1 MNAAG
6 REESLRLFVACELSD
21 EIRAAL
27 ARIQD
32 ELRSS
37 GAARLRWVRPEG
49 IHITLK
55 FLGQVESERV
65 PEIKAAL
72 VSAIEPFRLRLAP
85 GLLGG
90 FGGARIRVVW
100 VSVEGDTDN
109 LASIAQRVERALT
122 PLGYPA
128 ERRAFAPHLT
138 LARVPDRM
146 PSSERVV
153 LAGLVRDYRLEP
165 LPSMIVTS
173 VSLIQSVLGPGGSVY
188 HKLATFPPES

>member
-1 MNAAG
+1 MTVSDKPA
-6 REESLRLFVACELSD
+6 SLRLFVACELSD

-27 ARIQD
+27 ARVQD
-32 ELRSS
+32 ELRNS
-37 GAARLRWVRPEG
+37 GAGRLRWVRPEG

-65 PEIKAAL
+65 PEVTAAL
-72 VSAIEPFRLRLAP
+72 ASVIEPFRLRLAP
-85 GLLGG
+85 ARLGG
-90 FGGARIRVVW
+90 FGGVRIRVVW
-100 VSVEGDTDN
+100 IGVDGDTDG

-122 PLGYPA
+122 PLGFPP
-128 ERRAFAPHLT
+128 ERRPFDPHLT

-146 PSSERVV
+146 PAAERGS
-153 LAGLVRDYRLEP
+153 LAALVRDYRVQS

-188 HKLATFPPES
+188 HNVATFPSES